1 MISESVDD
9 IFKSI
14 DIVQDRHVKT
24 FDGGNDVFDFDE
36 GHFFFTIL
44 DNGVLGRI
52 DILFNDRN
60 SGGERSVIGYETL
73 IQMNQII
80 VQFQ

>member
-1 MISESVDD
+1 MKRENKIESTVNDLD
-9 IFKSI
+9 
-14 DIVQDRHVKT
+14 
-24 FDGGNDVFDFDE
+24 NDVFDE

-52 DILFNDRN
+52 DILFNDKD
-60 SGGERSVIGYETL
+60 SDGKRSVIGYETP

-80 VQFQ
+80 IQF

>member
-1 MISESVDD
+1 MKRENKIESTVNDLD
-9 IFKSI
+9 
-14 DIVQDRHVKT
+14 
-24 FDGGNDVFDFDE
+24 NDVFDE

-52 DILFNDRN
+52 DILFNDKD
-60 SGGERSVIGYETL
+60 SDGERSVIGYETP

-80 VQFQ
+80 IQF